1 MGIREGNEGNEFG
14 EMEAGPT
21 DGRLVS
27 PLLVRALDDSLLAAQ
42 GTPTP
47 AQIEVEIARRTDAA
61 VARYI
66 YSTSE
71 DNLYFRI
78 LKRFEFPNE
87 LSLSL
92 LPICTRRMLAV
103 LWLER
108 ISRAATVHGARQD
121 RTVVGPRARA
131 GYLR

>member
-47 AQIEVEIARRTDAA
+47 AQMEAESAKLTDAA
-61 VARYI
+61 VARCMAAFQQQRLIADREGPFYL
-66 YSTSE
+66 SAG
-71 DNLYFRI
+71 
-78 LKRFEFPNE
+78 

-92 LPICTRRMLAV
+92 SLFSLS
-103 LWLER
+103 LSL
-108 ISRAATVHGARQD
+108 S
-121 RTVVGPRARA
+121 
-131 GYLR
+131 

>member
-1 MGIREGNEGNEFG
+1 M
-14 EMEAGPT
+14 
-21 DGRLVS
+21 
-27 PLLVRALDDSLLAAQ
+27 SL
-42 GTPTP
+42 
-47 AQIEVEIARRTDAA
+47 EIARRTDAA

-103 LWLER
+103 LWLEQ
-108 ISRAATVHGARQD
+108 ISRAATVHVARQD